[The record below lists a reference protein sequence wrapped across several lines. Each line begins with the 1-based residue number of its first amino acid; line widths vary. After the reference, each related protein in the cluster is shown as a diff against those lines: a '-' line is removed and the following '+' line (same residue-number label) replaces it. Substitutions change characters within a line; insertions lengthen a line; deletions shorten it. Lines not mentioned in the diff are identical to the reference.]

1 MQKAAL
7 QQSGSKAMN
16 IDLWDH
22 VAYFLRKLLH
32 RSPILPVRI
41 YPFLDSCV
49 ILFIKSKG
57 GALMRVQ
64 PIPRRTLLLFM
75 SVFLAE
81 AQRRD
86 SSSVSLQSD
95 ATKSLRERKDFHT
108 VLRTLEALGHI
119 RVAWTD
125 NNIPLRVYLTDSGHA
140 YLENSCEIKAEQ
152 RWTRGLAIAAL
163 IISLASLSIS
173 GLSLFLQYR

>member
-1 MQKAAL
+1 
-7 QQSGSKAMN
+7 
-16 IDLWDH
+16 
-22 VAYFLRKLLH
+22 
-32 RSPILPVRI
+32 
-41 YPFLDSCV
+41 
-49 ILFIKSKG
+49 
-57 GALMRVQ
+57 MRVQ

-125 NNIPLRVYLTDSGHA
+125 NNIPLRVYLTDSGRA
-140 YLENSCEIKAEQ
+140 YLENSREIKAEQ

-163 IISLASLSIS
+163 IISLAALALEIDGRGYLDWAKPGKTHAAQSAQDLPIS
-173 GLSLFLQYR
+173 PTRTQ